1 MKVTDT
7 KSFIEKASQIHN
19 NYYDYSKVNYVNS
32 KTKVIIICPI
42 HGEFEQTP
50 ENHLRGHKC
59 KKCTDQEKTINQCSK
74 TLIQRTESFILKAKQ
89 IHEDK
94 YDYSKVNYKNSCTKV
109 CIICPEHGE
118 FWQEPNNHLKGQGC
132 TKCSRQK
139 QLTSQQNSNLS
150 YSTEE
155 FIKRARKVHGDYY
168 DYSLT
173 KYTRSNNKVTIICP
187 KHGKF
192 EQVAKTHLEGSGCP
206 KCKRSRGEELIEIY
220 LNERNI
226 AYINQYY
233 VKLDDKSLKIDFYI
247 LKYNLF
253 IEYNG
258 MQHYTPIKYFGGD
271 LTFQKQQERD
281 QSLRDYCSQ
290 NNIHLLEISY
300 KESIEEVLNIYFNS
314 L

>member
-109 CIICPEHGE
+109 C
-118 FWQEPNNHLKGQGC
+118 
-132 TKCSRQK
+132 
-139 QLTSQQNSNLS
+139 
-150 YSTEE
+150 
-155 FIKRARKVHGDYY
+155 
-168 DYSLT
+168 
-173 KYTRSNNKVTIICP
+173 IICP